1 MSDMESIKDDIA
13 KAKKFRE
20 YLEIDNRIDELADK
34 AADLRKVSIF
44 ILRSFTIENLV
55 PVLRAKCFAS
65 DILAQITLG
74 GFNQYLQYVLDEA
87 SELYA
92 SKPDIV
98 IIALRLEDIAPKL
111 FESSFFQGGVF
122 ESAEKEILE
131 TLESLVKPIKQK
143 MTSHVII
150 NNFAAPQFP
159 GMGIYDYQTK
169 SSLVNF
175 VRNINL
181 KLPEL
186 KEAYAG
192 VYINDV
198 DYMVTKKGLDNLLDR
213 KMWYVA
219 KNPYNSSY
227 YLSLAEEYAK
237 IIRAIYGMTKKC
249 IVLDLDNTLWG
260 GIVGEDGFNGIK
272 LGEGYPG
279 KCYKDFQKELL
290 KLTQRGVILAVNS
303 KNNYDDAMEVINN
316 HPDMILREENFA
328 CIKINWNDKATNIL
342 EISRELN
349 IGPDSMVFIDDNPVE
364 CELVKERL
372 PMVQTCLMPTDP
384 AAFVDFLAGIDCF
397 EKLDITEED
406 LNRTNMYRAQIKR
419 ASFQS
424 QFESL
429 DDFYRNLD
437 MVITVKGAG
446 DFYIPRISQLTQKT
460 NQFNLTTRRYTEED
474 IRSMTRDGRHR
485 IYAFDVRDK
494 FGDYGIVGLVIVEEL
509 NDKEWFIDTFLLS
522 CRVMNRQVENAMM
535 SFICEQALK
544 NGIEIIRGEYI
555 PTKKNMPAKDFYRN
569 LGFVEIDGKYCL
581 NVKEAGISCPD
592 YFKMNA
598 EEQY

>member
-1 MSDMESIKDDIA
+1 MQVSAVDAIKKDIA
-13 KAKKFRE
+13 KAEKLRDFLNINSK
-20 YLEIDNRIDELADK
+20 IDELADETSDIK
-34 AADLRKVSIF
+34 RINIF
-44 ILRSFTIENLV
+44 TLRSFTIENLI

-74 GFNQYLQYVLDEA
+74 GFNQYLQYVLNDT

-92 SKPDIV
+92 SRPDIV
-98 IIALRLEDIAPKL
+98 IIALRLEDMAPKL
-111 FESSFFQGGVF
+111 FESSIF
-122 ESAEKEILE
+122 EKDVLSFI
-131 TLESLVKPIKQK
+131 ESEVLNTIESIVKSIKQK
-143 MTSHVII
+143 TASHIII
-150 NNFAAPQFP
+150 NNFAMPEFP
-159 GMGIYDYQTK
+159 GAGIYDYQTK
-169 SSLVNF
+169 SSLLNF
-175 VRNINL
+175 VRDINL
-181 KLPEL
+181 KLLEL
-186 KEAYAG
+186 KEIYSG

-213 KMWYVA
+213 RMWYVA
-219 KNPYNSSY
+219 KNPYNSNY
-227 YLSLAEEYAK
+227 YLGLAEEYAK
-237 IIRAIYGMTKKC
+237 IIRAIYGMAKKC

-272 LGEGYPG
+272 LGESYPG
-279 KCYKDFQKELL
+279 KCYKDFQRELL

-303 KNNYDDAMEVINN
+303 KNNYDDAMEVING
-316 HPDMILREENFA
+316 HPDMVLREENFA

-349 IGPDSMVFIDDNPVE
+349 IGLDSMVFIDDNPVE

-372 PMVQTCLMPTDP
+372 PMVMTYLMPDDP
-384 AAFVDFLAGIDCF
+384 ILFVDFARGIDCF

-419 ASFQS
+419 ASLQS

-429 DDFYRNLD
+429 EDFYRNLD
-437 MVITVKGAG
+437 MAITVKGAS

-474 IRSMTRDGRHR
+474 VRSMAKDGRHR
-485 IYAFDVRDK
+485 IYAFDVKDK
-494 FGDYGIVGLVIVEEL
+494 FGDYGIVGLVIIEEL
-509 NDKEWFIDTFLLS
+509 NDREWFIDTFLLS
-522 CRVMNRQVENAMM
+522 CRVMNRKVEDAMM
-535 SFICEQALK
+535 SFVCEQALK
-544 NGIEIIRGEYI
+544 SGIETVWGEYI

-569 LGFVEIDGKYCL
+569 LGFTEIDGRYCL

-592 YFKMNA
+592 YFKMNVEA
-598 EEQY
+598 